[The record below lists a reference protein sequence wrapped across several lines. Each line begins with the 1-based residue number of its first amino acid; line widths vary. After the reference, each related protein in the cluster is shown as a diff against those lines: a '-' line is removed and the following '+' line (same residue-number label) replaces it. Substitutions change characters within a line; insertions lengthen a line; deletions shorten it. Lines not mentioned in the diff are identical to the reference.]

1 MDEKQVEDLELEDI
15 LKEFSKDEE
24 QDPQQLKELEELPV
38 WEGTLSRPLPVAE
51 SVTQETLR
59 LDDLSDKLSF
69 ATDWKD
75 DATIAFT
82 PVGEQ
87 WEQAPVPVPEEPQ
100 VEPYSSEWEPD
111 YEQPIGEYVPPEPI
125 VFRPKSRLRELKR
138 KLIAGPEKRYYE
150 LAEQGL
156 GKLQL
161 AILGNFLVA
170 AVSVAVTALYSTGV
184 IGPDRIRF
192 AVFTLFLTLLLSAA
206 LGSYQL
212 MEGFADIFKKRFS
225 LNSLLIFSLLAC
237 LIDGMLCLKQERIPC
252 CAAFSLNMLMSLWS
266 AYQKRNTEMGQM
278 DTLRKATCLDKLASV
293 PDYYEEAPGLLRS
306 EGQVEDFMDTYQ
318 QVSGPEKVLSVY
330 ALVALLVSVAI
341 GVAAGYIYE
350 LSVGLQFFAA
360 ALLVSVPASA
370 YITLSRPMAVL
381 ERRFHKQGTVLCGW
395 DGVKGLC
402 ERVVFPVSDED
413 LFPNCTVKMN
423 GVKFYGKRD
432 PDEVVAYAAALVSA
446 CGGTMEPLFTQL
458 LESRNGYHYETEQL
472 KSYVGGIGAVIN
484 DEAVL
489 AGTLSFMQDM
499 GVDMPEGTRVS
510 QAVYVAINGSLSG
523 VFAFSYAKVKTATVG
538 LTTLCAYRGLTPVLI
553 GGDFMLTESF
563 LRSKFGVN
571 TRRMVFP
578 NWGVRQQLREKKP
591 QEEAKALALMTQD
604 GLLSAA
610 YAATGARALRTAM
623 RAGVAVHMLG
633 GILGL
638 VIMLVLAL
646 VNAHYLLT
654 PTNMLLY
661 VFLWMI
667 PGVLITE
674 WTRSV

>member
-1 MDEKQVEDLELEDI
+1 MDEKQLDELELDDI
-15 LKEFSKDEE
+15 LKEFSEDDG
-24 QDPQQLKELEELPV
+24 QDPDQLKELEELPV
-38 WEGTLSRPLPVAE
+38 WEGTLSKPLPVAE
-51 SVTQETLR
+51 PVTQQTLR
-59 LDDLSDKLSF
+59 LDDLSDKLNF
-69 ATDWKD
+69 EKGWQD

-87 WEQAPVPVPEEPQ
+87 WEPDEIQMPQEPE
-100 VEPYSSEWEPD
+100 VEPYSSSWEPD
-111 YEQPIGEYVPPEPI
+111 YEQPMGEYVPPEPI
-125 VFRPKSRLRELKR
+125 VFRPKSRLHELKR

-150 LAEQGL
+150 LTEQGL

-161 AILGNFLVA
+161 AILANLLVA
-170 AVSVAVTALYSTGV
+170 AVSVAVTVLYSAGV
-184 IGPDRIRF
+184 IGPGRTRF
-192 AVFTLFLTLLLSAA
+192 AVFTLFLSLLLSAV

-212 MEGFADIFKKRFS
+212 MEGFTDIFKKRFS
-225 LNSLLIFSLLAC
+225 VNSLLIFSLLAC

-278 DTLRKATCLDKLASV
+278 DTMRKATCLDSLVLSE
-293 PDYYEEAPGLLRS
+293 DYFEDMPGVLRA
-306 EGQVEDFMDTYQ
+306 EGQVEDFMDTYSQ
-318 QVSGPEKVLSVY
+318 TSGPEKVLSVY
-330 ALVALLVSVAI
+330 ALVALLLSIAI
-341 GVAAGYIYE
+341 GIAAGFIYG
-350 LSVGLQFFAA
+350 LSVGIQFFAG

-370 YITLSRPMAVL
+370 YITLSRPMAIL
-381 ERRFHKQGTVLCGW
+381 ERRFHKLGTVLCGW
-395 DGVKGLC
+395 DGVIGLC
-402 ERVVFPVSDED
+402 EQVVFPVSDAD
-413 LFPNCTVKMN
+413 LFPSGTVKMN
-423 GVKFYGKRD
+423 GVKFYGHRD

-446 CGGTMEPLFTQL
+446 CGGTMEPLFARL

-484 DEAVL
+484 EEAVL

-510 QAVYVAINGSLSG
+510 QAVYVAINGSLCG
-523 VFAFSYAKVKTATVG
+523 VFAFSYSKVKSAAVG
-538 LTTLCAYRGLTPVLI
+538 LTTLCAYRGLTPVLT
-553 GGDFMLTESF
+553 GGDFMLTENF

-591 QEEAKALALMTQD
+591 REGAPALALMTQE
-604 GLLSAA
+604 GLPSAA
-610 YAATGARALRTAM
+610 YAVTGARALRTAM
-623 RAGVAVHMLG
+623 KAGVAVHMLG

-646 VNAHYLLT
+646 VNANYLLT